1 VTQLRLHNSD
11 LDLTISPQNGGGIVS
26 FDAFGEQILVP
37 VPDPIRVSTDPAAFV
52 LVPYC
57 NRIAHGKATF
67 EGQSIELAPNLEGEI
82 HPLHGE
88 GWLSEWK
95 VVASDD
101 RAADLSLSYRPRPGR
116 WPWAFDATQRYE
128 LTPGGL
134 RHVLSVRNMSEQP
147 MPAGL
152 GFHPYFLRE
161 PGISFEAEVG
171 GIWRAGKDQLPT
183 LQAALPQ
190 GGPWPAGQFEPDLDL
205 DHCFTGWERKLQ
217 IVRKNVRITLIASAE
232 LGLLHVYAPV
242 GGTFFCAEPVSH
254 MPDALNQPDGGS
266 QMRVLEPGEVFE
278 AEISYLIEKST

>member
-11 LDLTISPQNGGGIVS
+11 LDLTVSPQNGGGIVS

-37 VPDPIRVSTDPAAFV
+37 APDPIRVSTDPAAFV

-67 EGQSIELAPNLEGEI
+67 EDQSIELAPNLEGET

-88 GWLSEWK
+88 GWLSEWN
-95 VVASDD
+95 VVASDE
-101 RAADLSLSYRPRPGR
+101 RVAELSLSYRPLSGR
-116 WPWAFDATQRYE
+116 WPWVFDAAQRYE

-134 RHVLSVRNMSEQP
+134 RHVLSVRNMSEHP

-152 GFHPYFLRE
+152 GFHPYFLRM
-161 PGISFEAEVG
+161 PGDIVEAEVG
-171 GIWRAGKDQLPT
+171 GIWQTDIEQLPT
-183 LQAALPQ
+183 IHSTVSQ
-190 GGPWPAGQFEPDLDL
+190 GGPWSTGQLDADVEL
-205 DHCFTGWERKLQ
+205 DHCFTRWERKLR

-266 QMRVLEPGEVFE
+266 PMRVLEPGEVFE
-278 AEISYLIEKST
+278 AEISYLIEKSA